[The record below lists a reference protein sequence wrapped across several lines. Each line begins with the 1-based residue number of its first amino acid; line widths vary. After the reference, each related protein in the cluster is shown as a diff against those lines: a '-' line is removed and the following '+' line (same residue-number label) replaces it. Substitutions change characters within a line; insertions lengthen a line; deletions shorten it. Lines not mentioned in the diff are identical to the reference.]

1 MKLTIEH
8 TTHYQYEE
16 AVRQSIQY
24 LRLTPKDSKH
34 QKIVHWDLVAPG
46 HINQT
51 TDAYGNILHVMTL
64 DEPHDDI
71 CIKVKGEVEIIE
83 KDLEDADRLLS
94 PFAYLRTT
102 ALTKADHAIKLFSD
116 EYIHAQP
123 TLEDLSQMMKAL
135 LILMPYSPGTTNV
148 YDTAAVAFG
157 KNSGVCQDHTHVF
170 LSACRTHGLP
180 ARYVSGYLYTS
191 DMDHVAS
198 HAWAE
203 VWLDSQWHTFDVTN
217 GLTSPDQHIKLAVG
231 LDYLD
236 ACPVRGVRTGGGDE
250 SMLAVAKVGK
260 VSLSLASQ
268 Q

>member
-8 TTHYQYEE
+8 TTHYQYEKS
-16 AVRQSIQY
+16 VRQSIQY

-34 QKIVHWDLVAPG
+34 QKIVNWQLTAPG
-46 HINQT
+46 NITET

-71 CIKVKGEVEIIE
+71 CIKVKGEVEIIQ
-83 KDLEDADRLLS
+83 KDLEDADRLIS
-94 PFAYLRTT
+94 PYAYLRTT
-102 ALTKADHAIKLFSD
+102 ELTKADHAIKLFSD
-116 EYIHAQP
+116 EFVKRTA
-123 TLEDLSQMMKAL
+123 TLSGLSDMMKNL
-135 LILMPYSPGTTNV
+135 LILMPYSPGSTKV
-148 YDTAAVAFG
+148 YDSAAVAFE
-157 KNSGVCQDHTHVF
+157 KNNGVCQDHTHVF
-170 LSACRTHGLP
+170 LSACRHNDLP
-180 ARYVSGYLYTS
+180 ARYVSGYIYTP
-191 DMDHVAS
+191 DINHVAS

-203 VWLDSQWHTFDVTN
+203 VWLDGQWHTFDVTN